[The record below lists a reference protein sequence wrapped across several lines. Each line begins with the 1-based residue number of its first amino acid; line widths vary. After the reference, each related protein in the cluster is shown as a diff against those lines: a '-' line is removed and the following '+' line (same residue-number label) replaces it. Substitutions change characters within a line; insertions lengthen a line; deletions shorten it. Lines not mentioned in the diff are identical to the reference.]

1 MVDHLPVARPEG
13 PRPHLRTLNLLVGR
27 VTTIKLTYWAAL
39 TVYELWGPRAG
50 SVPVVV
56 ATTLATLAWSVLAA
70 RQVDRRA
77 GGIGRSIATVAVTFV
92 TASVVAAPASL
103 PLLLIERQH
112 SIDGCPAELSC
123 HGETLVLWAVVFV
136 IGFLLVPAVFALA
149 LAQRTSEPPVSR
161 A

>member
-1 MVDHLPVARPEG
+1 VVDHLPVATPER

-39 TVYELWGPRAG
+39 TVYELWGPRSG
-50 SVPVVV
+50 SIAVVV
-56 ATTLATLAWSVLAA
+56 ATTLGALAWSVVAA

-103 PLLLIERQH
+103 PLLLVERQH
-112 SIDGCPAELSC
+112 SIDGCVAQQSC
-123 HGETLVLWAVVFV
+123 HGETLVLWAAVFV
-136 IGFLLVPAVFALA
+136 IGFLLIPAVFALA
-149 LAQRTSEPPVSR
+149 LRRGAPE
-161 A
+161 